1 MTWSN
6 LQTWDQGLNYESYG
20 DKLTNTKKCLGN
32 HITGRSGWSLNT
44 TFAIKLRRRLITLPT
59 KRYNGPR
66 GGSEMHFKKN
76 AVWPPR
82 LSAIIYKRDHDKQH
96 AAGARCTLRKM
107 QSGPRGETPL
117 FTNEITTSNKSRCN
131 KAHCGRGAVSLG
143 TLLRKLWLKEESIW
157 LASQ

>member
-1 MTWSN
+1 MK
-6 LQTWDQGLNYESYG
+6 QTSDLRPRTE
-20 DKLTNTKKCLGN
+20 L
-32 HITGRSGWSLNT
+32 RV
-44 TFAIKLRRRLITLPT
+44 LRRQTDQYEEMLRKPYNWKKWMIFKYHFRDQIEETLDHVT
-59 KRYNGPR
+59 Y
-66 GGSEMHFKKN
+66 KKIQWPLRRERDALWEN
-76 AVWPPR
+76 AVWPPW
-82 LSAIIYKRDHDKQH
+82 LSAITYKRNHDKQH

-107 QSGPRGETPL
+107 QSGPRGEMPL